1 MFLWRCKSACLYHDD
16 DDNVSNLLGL
26 AFTPVEVKTM
36 MESLNHD
43 DLYHEKLIMIMMI
56 TMKMI
61 IHQISWD
68 WPPSDEISGQ
78 KGEDTRG
85 TIMQINGNDE

>member
-1 MFLWRCKSACLYHDD
+1 M
-16 DDNVSNLLGL
+16 SNLLGL

-61 IHQISWD
+61 IHPLSWD
-68 WPPSDEISGQ
+68 WSPSDEISGQ

-85 TIMQINGNDE
+85 TIMQINDNDK

>member
-1 MFLWRCKSACLYHDD
+1 
-16 DDNVSNLLGL
+16 
-26 AFTPVEVKTM
+26 
-36 MESLNHD
+36 
-43 DLYHEKLIMIMMI
+43 MMI

-61 IHQISWD
+61 IHPISWD

-85 TIMQINGNDE
+85 TIMQINDNDKYDQNYIIQIDYNDEKAI